1 MSSRARSHAS
11 RVVAVLLC
19 LAPVA
24 SLIALPG
31 CGGDDVR
38 PLDAGVDARPI
49 EDGSIPTEDGSVPVP
64 RIDPAL
70 FDCRSAGATDFDLVP
85 ARVSS
90 IPVACGLDPTC
101 LTPQISGHRGA
112 GGALGAIAP
121 EDTLSAYRAAI
132 LLGIEYVETDPRPTS
147 DGVLVNIHDTTVDR
161 TTDGTGTVD
170 EMTFDQ
176 VRALH
181 IETSLPGDF
190 SCERAPT
197 LEEILRTARGRAI
210 VLIDANKTDRVDLLV
225 DAIHAADALDWS
237 IFDTSSIDKIDQALA
252 LEPNLHI
259 MIRPRSTDQI
269 APQMDHFAPIVPTI
283 VELDI
288 ADVAIGSPIVVA
300 RHSRVMTDVFI
311 ADFNA
316 DLTGDLTGY
325 GAALDDGA
333 HILQGDHPEFI
344 LDMLHARGDR

>member
-1 MSSRARSHAS
+1 MRFPSLGYWILTIAAS
-11 RVVAVLLC
+11 AC
-19 LAPVA
+19 GSPHDATIDA
-24 SLIALPG
+24 SA
-31 CGGDDVR
+31 GDDGSVVV
-38 PLDAGVDARPI
+38 PDAGVP
-49 EDGSIPTEDGSVPVP
+49 EP
-64 RIDPAL
+64 RIDPAR
-70 FDCRSAGATDFDLVP
+70 FDCRSAGATDFDRVP

-90 IPVACGLDPTC
+90 VPVACGLDPTC

-132 LLGIEYVETDPRPTS
+132 LLGIEYVETDPRPTR

-161 TTDGTGTVD
+161 TTDGTGSVD
-170 EMTFDQ
+170 EMTFEQ

-190 SCERAPT
+190 RCERAPT

-210 VLIDANKTDRVDLLV
+210 VLVDANKTDRVDLLV

-237 IFDTSSIDKIDQALA
+237 IFDTSSIDKLDQALT
-252 LEPNLHI
+252 LEPELHI
-259 MIRPRSTDQI
+259 MIRPRSTEEI

-288 ADVAIGSPIVVA
+288 QDVALGSPIVVA

-325 GAALDDGA
+325 GVALDDGA
-333 HILQGDHPEFI
+333 HILQGDHPELI
-344 LDMLHARGDR
+344 LDVLRARGDR